1 MTSIVWADEV
11 PLESLVPGTQVLY
24 VPTHASADVTHKDV
38 EAGFITSL
46 RVGVDKPFAFVRYF
60 WGPKRA
66 EHEYDLRTKN
76 NGEATDLW
84 HLVLRQHRD
93 QTRINEMTRKVLMEA
108 NLYWEPGMVEPM
120 PMTEELDM
128 GYNPQ
133 GEKSDV

>member
-11 PLESLVPGTQVLY
+11 PLESLVPGTQVFC

-38 EAGFITSL
+38 QAGFITSL

-60 WGPKRA
+60 WGPERA
-66 EHEYDLRTKN
+66 EHEYDLRTKH
-76 NGEATDLW
+76 NGESTDLW

-93 QTRINEMTRKVLMEA
+93 QNRIDEMTARLLMEA
-108 NLYWEPGMVEPM
+108 NLYWKPGMVEPI
-120 PMTEELDM
+120 PMTEELNM